1 MISAKNYHNKYYKFL
16 EKTSIFKDIDTN
28 DLVDFLETIKI
39 KQYRKGEMVTFD
51 SQEHAK
57 CYIVFDG
64 LFKLTRVDERGD
76 EIVIALVDKKDIVS
90 PMHYSKHY
98 DICAEFVKNT
108 TLIYFNKDE
117 IERFTEKSHQFSTN
131 IITYLAGNVQ
141 KLMVNAE
148 VLQLKS
154 AKEKVGWYLVHS
166 KINNTFRLPYSKSLI
181 ASYLG
186 IKPESFSRAL
196 ILLKEEG
203 ISLANKTINL
213 ESGDELCKYCDK
225 VTGSSCRSFESEG
238 CAHA

>member
-1 MISAKNYHNKYYKFL
+1 
-16 EKTSIFKDIDTN
+16 
-28 DLVDFLETIKI
+28 
-39 KQYRKGEMVTFD
+39 
-51 SQEHAK
+51 
-57 CYIVFDG
+57 
-64 LFKLTRVDERGD
+64 
-76 EIVIALVDKKDIVS
+76 
-90 PMHYSKHY
+90 
-98 DICAEFVKNT
+98 
-108 TLIYFNKDE
+108 
-117 IERFTEKSHQFSTN
+117 
-131 IITYLAGNVQ
+131 
-141 KLMVNAE
+141 
-148 VLQLKS
+148 
-154 AKEKVGWYLVHS
+154 VHS